1 MKKSR
6 GRKRKITET
15 NSNDLQDTSNN
26 CDSNIS
32 NDPKQTSKTET
43 KDIDSIKVEPDTSS
57 CTWSTNSNNKRTRLN
72 KTRELKKG
80 KTLQGPGHINRIKQV

>member
-43 KDIDSIKVEPDTSS
+43 IDIKVEPDTSS